1 MPTSFSAVL
10 VFLVVVVPGLAF
22 ELSLRR
28 RSPSRVESPFVESAR
43 VVLVGALSTAAATAL
58 LIALRE
64 IRPGSLPSPTGLLA
78 DSARYATAHPEL
90 TATGLA
96 AEVFAATALALLA
109 VGLVRSPTSGGI
121 QSFDD
126 VWYELLYNDVPAGKR
141 PKLVVALKSG
151 GYRVSGFF
159 HSMNTH
165 PEVDRRELVLK
176 SVELFREDQASGT
189 GPGPP
194 SMCDWRSPPA
204 RSPGSPCRTPPCHR
218 SRHRPARVPRHRQ
231 AGGSG
236 RAAGCAGSSG
246 RPPPSYWSSRR
257 RCCFSRAERTKRG
270 FHTVGEAH
278 EAELTLTDAKVEDL
292 ADGTERWT
300 ASVGLSGR
308 QGRTTG
314 RGTGENLGA
323 LVAGFRNK
331 VSDTEDLGWAL
342 RPLLLPEGV
351 EQALQ
356 QAYIDA
362 LRDDVPLRIR
372 IRCANLVF
380 SALPWELTR
389 TTLALSASD
398 PAGAGRDAHLVSDPD
413 RLVVSRVLES
423 AASPDC
429 APACVPWWSRRR
441 TRSAR
446 RTGPAEHPGAG
457 STGRE
462 KRPARR
468 CDG

>member
-1 MPTSFSAVL
+1 M
-10 VFLVVVVPGLAF
+10 VPGLAF

-176 SVELFREDQASGT
+176 SVELFREDQASGDGT
-189 GPGPP
+189 WPAVYV
-194 SMCDWRSPPA
+194 RLAIPA
-204 RSPGSPCRTPPCHR
+204 REI
-218 SRHRPARVPRHRQ
+218 A
-231 AGGSG
+231 
-236 RAAGCAGSSG
+236 
-246 RPPPSYWSSRR
+246 W
-257 RCCFSRAERTKRG
+257 
-270 FHTVGEAH
+270 
-278 EAELTLTDAKVEDL
+278 L
-292 ADGTERWT
+292 A
-300 ASVGLSGR
+300 
-308 QGRTTG
+308 
-314 RGTGENLGA
+314 
-323 LVAGFRNK
+323 
-331 VSDTEDLGWAL
+331 VSHA
-342 RPLLLPEGV
+342 
-351 EQALQ
+351 
-356 QAYIDA
+356 
-362 LRDDVPLRIR
+362 
-372 IRCANLVF
+372 
-380 SALPWELTR
+380 ALPPVP
-389 TTLALSASD
+389 A
-398 PAGAGRDAHLVSDPD
+398 PAGAGAPAPAGRRVRPGGRLRRFQWQAAAVV
-413 RLVVSRVLES
+413 LVVEAAVLLL
-423 AASPDC
+423 
-429 APACVPWWSRRR
+429 
-441 TRSAR
+441 
-446 RTGPAEHPGAG
+446 AG
-457 STGRE
+457 
-462 KRPARR
+462 
-468 CDG
+468 